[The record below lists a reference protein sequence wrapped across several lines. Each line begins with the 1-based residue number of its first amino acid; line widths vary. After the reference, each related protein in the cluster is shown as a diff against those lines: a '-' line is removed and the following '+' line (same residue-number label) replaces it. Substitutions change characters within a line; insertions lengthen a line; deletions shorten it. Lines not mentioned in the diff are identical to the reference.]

1 MVAVTVDAGWREDL
15 GQAVQE
21 LQGRETQRGVAGG
34 VGLGKDVENLVGPA
48 ADQMEPFESE
58 GRSRTI
64 PDQPLEAL
72 PVGSLDT
79 DAPIEAK
86 PAAVIPAEHVLGVV
100 GIQEGVATKVTEH
113 STSHGVLEVLQEHAG
128 EGSSFVEAEA
138 GLRMR
143 RILSRVTL
151 NLLEEPVHDAEMI
164 VKVRVQRRAETM
176 EEADRAQRGRCRC
189 GGTGLPEGGLEG
201 SKQDVQDRCGGPG
214 PVVEVRPQT
223 FWNGEDELAHGH
235 VGNDM
240 IHQVGCGL
248 GHAFGV
254 A

>member
-1 MVAVTVDAGWREDL
+1 
-15 GQAVQE
+15 
-21 LQGRETQRGVAGG
+21 
-34 VGLGKDVENLVGPA
+34 
-48 ADQMEPFESE
+48 
-58 GRSRTI
+58 
-64 PDQPLEAL
+64 
-72 PVGSLDT
+72 
-79 DAPIEAK
+79 
-86 PAAVIPAEHVLGVV
+86 
-100 GIQEGVATKVTEH
+100 
-113 STSHGVLEVLQEHAG
+113 
-128 EGSSFVEAEA
+128 
-138 GLRMR
+138 MR

-214 PVVEVRPQT
+214 SVVEVRPQT

-235 VGNDM
+235 VGNDV
-240 IHQVGCGL
+240 IHQVGRGL